1 MRTDRKQRPWIIAT
15 IALALAST
23 VAYVVYAIRSP
34 DGPRG
39 GSGMGLTFGIGGY
52 SLMLYAGLLGARKKV
67 PVWRLGRAQNWMRGH
82 LWLGSLSLFLILF
95 HGGCSP
101 CGAIALLLIVLF
113 FIAQCVRWR

>member
-1 MRTDRKQRPWIIAT
+1 MRIDRKQRPWIIAT

-52 SLMLYAGLLGARKKV
+52 ALMLYAGLLGARKKV
-67 PVWRLGRAQNWMRGH
+67 PVWRLGRAQTWMPGH
-82 LWLGSLSLFLILF
+82 LLLGSLSPVLILF
-95 HGGCSP
+95 HGGLASRGHP
-101 CGAIALLLIVLF
+101 CPRVIARFFVLT
-113 FIAQCVRWR
+113 